1 MSGRHRLC
9 LSLSAAAALI
19 VAAATASAQAPA
31 QPRNESAQENVKQ
44 SEQYERALCGNAAF
58 RAKRIK
64 QECDPITDP
73 QMHESCVATFQC
85 GAGAQRHHSN
95 KAPPSET
102 VR

>member
-1 MSGRHRLC
+1 MSGRHRLW
-9 LSLSAAAALI
+9 LPLLAAAALI
-19 VAAATASAQAPA
+19 AAAANVGA
-31 QPRNESAQENVKQ
+31 QPAPRSEGAQQNVKQ

-73 QMHESCVATFQC
+73 QLHESCLASFNC
-85 GAGAQRHHSN
+85 GPGAQQRRRSN

-102 VR
+102 IR

>member
-1 MSGRHRLC
+1 MSLGHRLC
-9 LSLSAAAALI
+9 LSVFTAAALI
-19 VAAATASAQAPA
+19 AAAATASAQAPPRDPGA
-31 QPRNESAQENVKQ
+31 QQNVKQ

-73 QMHESCVATFQC
+73 QMHESCLASFNC
-85 GAGAQRHHSN
+85 GPGAQHRRRSN

-102 VR
+102 IR

>member
-1 MSGRHRLC
+1 MPGHYRLC
-9 LSLSAAAALI
+9 LPLLTAAALVAAAAS
-19 VAAATASAQAPA
+19 ASAQPA
-31 QPRNESAQENVKQ
+31 PRNESAQENVKQ

-73 QMHESCVATFQC
+73 QLHESCVASFQC
-85 GAGAQRHHSN
+85 GAGAQRRRSN

>member
-9 LSLSAAAALI
+9 LPLLAAAALI
-19 VAAATASAQAPA
+19 AAAMAASAQTA
-31 QPRNESAQENVKQ
+31 PRNESAQQNVKE
-44 SEQYERALCGNAAF
+44 SEQYERVLCGNAAF

-73 QMHESCVATFQC
+73 QLHESCLASFNC
-85 GAGAQRHHSN
+85 GPGAQHRRRSN

-102 VR
+102 IR

>member
-9 LSLSAAAALI
+9 LPVLAAAALI
-19 VAAATASAQAPA
+19 AAAAAASAQPAP
-31 QPRNESAQENVKQ
+31 RSESAQQNVKE

-58 RAKRIK
+58 LAKRIK

-73 QMHESCVATFQC
+73 QLHESCLASFNC
-85 GAGAQRHHSN
+85 GPGAQHRRRSN

-102 VR
+102 IR

>member
-1 MSGRHRLC
+1 MSGRYRLC
-9 LSLSAAAALI
+9 LPLLTAVVLVVAAAA
-19 VAAATASAQAPA
+19 ASAQAP
-31 QPRNESAQENVKQ
+31 PRNEGAQENVKQ

-73 QMHESCVATFQC
+73 QLHENCVASFQC
-85 GAGAQRHHSN
+85 GAGAQRRRSN